1 MKLKLGKMSSKEIAE
16 WFGISYGRYRNS
28 KKDKLEE
35 LKDYADYEE
44 VYGGVNIKNIKEE
57 EYSKEGKR
65 SKEIV
70 FNAFDEEWNES
81 GLDTCSNVAFK
92 IYNKHKNELT
102 IAEGTTYNYTIAA
115 RNELYGKPFQS
126 NGKLGYCHYI
136 WVKATDMQD
145 GTKLLELFNEEEEKI
160 KKDLMNKYFSTD
172 AEKEVMVAEMVER
185 GELSKEEAYDTLV
198 EMKHLNAAGFMAF
211 KNELEEKIGSKV
223 LKGTYIEKKPELLEW
238 DQGK

>member
-1 MKLKLGKMSSKEIAE
+1 MLILLIVFLYKNGDEIMKLKLGKMSSKEIAQ
-16 WFGISYGRYRNS
+16 WFGLSYGSYRVK

-102 IAEGTTYNYTIAA
+102 IAEGTTYNYM
-115 RNELYGKPFQS
+115 NYMGS
-126 NGKLGYCHYI
+126 
-136 WVKATDMQD
+136 
-145 GTKLLELFNEEEEKI
+145 LFN
-160 KKDLMNKYFSTD
+160 LMVS
-172 AEKEVMVAEMVER
+172 
-185 GELSKEEAYDTLV
+185 
-198 EMKHLNAAGFMAF
+198 
-211 KNELEEKIGSKV
+211 
-223 LKGTYIEKKPELLEW
+223 
-238 DQGK
+238 

>member
-1 MKLKLGKMSSKEIAE
+1 
-16 WFGISYGRYRNS
+16 
-28 KKDKLEE
+28 
-35 LKDYADYEE
+35 
-44 VYGGVNIKNIKEE
+44 
-57 EYSKEGKR
+57 
-65 SKEIV
+65 
-70 FNAFDEEWNES
+70 
-81 GLDTCSNVAFK
+81 
-92 IYNKHKNELT
+92 
-102 IAEGTTYNYTIAA
+102 
-115 RNELYGKPFQS
+115 
-126 NGKLGYCHYI
+126 
-136 WVKATDMQD
+136 MQD

-238 DQGK
+238 DQV